1 MRNIYE
7 AANTI
12 EANLLK
18 GLLEQEGIEVFIN
31 GEYLQGGIGEL
42 PVSGIV
48 TLSVEEDDVAAA
60 LKLIEAYEAGEY
72 ALQDEDA
79 KSPRE

>member
-7 AANTI
+7 ASNTI

-18 GLLEQEGIEVFIN
+18 GLLEREGIETFVN
-31 GEYLQGGIGEL
+31 GEYLTGGIGDL

-48 TLSVEEDDVAAA
+48 TLSVEEDDIANAM
-60 LKLIEAYEAGEY
+60 KIIEDYESGAYSLGE
-72 ALQDEDA
+72 DD
-79 KSPRE
+79 K

>member
-1 MRNIYE
+1 MRNLYE

-18 GLLEQEGIEVFIN
+18 GLLEREGIEVFIN
-31 GEYLQGGIGEL
+31 GEYLQGGIGDL
-42 PVSGIV
+42 PVSGII

-60 LKLIEAYEAGEY
+60 LKIIEDYEAGEY
-72 ALQDEDA
+72 ALQDEDT
-79 KSPRE
+79 KSP

>member
-1 MRNIYE
+1 MRNLYE

-18 GLLEQEGIEVFIN
+18 GLLEREGIEVFIN
-31 GEYLQGGIGEL
+31 GEYLQGGIGDL
-42 PVSGIV
+42 PVSGII

-60 LKLIEAYEAGEY
+60 LKIIEDYEAGEY
-72 ALQDEDA
+72 ALQDEET
-79 KSPRE
+79 KSP